1 MKKTYKYYRIS
12 MSETS
17 ITTWIYA
24 GTNPYPDWT
33 DFELEM
39 ECPFV
44 RAYIEEIGEPT
55 ESNKFIHAV
64 ALAGI
69 RRAMKMGYEVSFINK
84 PEEK

>member
-69 RRAMKMGYEVSFINK
+69 RRAMKMCYEENNRRN
-84 PEEK
+84 